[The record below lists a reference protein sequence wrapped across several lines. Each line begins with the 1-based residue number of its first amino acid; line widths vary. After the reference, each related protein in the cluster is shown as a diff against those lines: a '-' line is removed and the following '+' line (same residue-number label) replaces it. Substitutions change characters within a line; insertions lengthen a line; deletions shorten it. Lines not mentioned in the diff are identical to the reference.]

1 MFGIVPIVKAL
12 SVIAVVLAIL
22 VGGYYITGLRAE
34 LAVSEENSKKLTEAV
49 EMQQEAMKGIIED
62 QNKIREINTE
72 LTDTIKKQ
80 TQDVNSL
87 RDRFST
93 SANGDARDIGKTALA
108 KPKVVENVIN
118 KASAKALRCMEIASG
133 SPLTKDE
140 LNEKNSECPSLTG
153 AGK

>member
-1 MFGIVPIVKAL
+1 MFGIGPIVKAL

-34 LAVSEENSKKLTEAV
+34 LAVSEENSKKLTQAV

-62 QNKIREINTE
+62 QNKIRQLNTE
-72 LTDTIKKQ
+72 LNDTIKKQ
-80 TQDVNSL
+80 AQDVNSL

-93 SANGDARDIGKTALA
+93 SANGDARDIGKTAIA

-140 LNEKNSECPSLTG
+140 MNEKNSECPSLTG
-153 AGK
+153 TGK